1 MTVLRKL
8 WWGKYSLPVAFWVFY
23 CLGGF
28 ACVFLSAMV
37 LFLSTPINARPI
49 AFILSFGLITG
60 YGLLTSVAV
69 WRSAA
74 PYWTSPILMQRIWAA
89 AARIIV
95 AIWIARLVLGW
106 INGGAGVMV
115 QLMTGEIDY

>member
-28 ACVFLSAMV
+28 ACLVLTGTIFVLS
-37 LFLSTPINARPI
+37 NARPI
-49 AFILSFGLITG
+49 AFIFAFALISG
-60 YGLLTSVAV
+60 YGFLTSVAV

-74 PYWTSPILMQRIWAA
+74 PYWASPIVMQRIWAA
-89 AARIIV
+89 AARIVVVAWIV
-95 AIWIARLVLGW
+95 KLVLGW
-106 INGGAGVMV
+106 INGGALMIV
-115 QLMTGEIDY
+115 QLMTGEIAF